1 MGENDK
7 NVLTG
12 LVQIGYNNESYGFVK
27 FTLTLEDGE
36 LYIQLP
42 FGIDAT
48 RKERRAKGNT
58 YLAKPTSLDELKM
71 KFGDVYYVFNPSHY
85 TVVLRAKSFSEWYN
99 GVVE

>member
-7 NVLTG
+7 NPLTG
-12 LVQIGYNNESYGFVK
+12 LVQIGYNHESYGFVK

-58 YLAKPTSLDELKM
+58 YSAKPTSLDELKI
-71 KFGDVYYVFNPSHY
+71 KFGDIYYLYKASQDAI
-85 TVVLRAKSFSEWYN
+85 VLVPKSFTEWYN
-99 GVVE
+99 GVVG

>member
-12 LVQIGYNNESYGFVK
+12 LVQIGYNHESYGFVK
-27 FTLTLEDGE
+27 FTLTLKDGE

-58 YLAKPTSLDELKM
+58 YVAKPTSLDELNM
-71 KFGDVYYVFNPSHY
+71 KFGDVYYRYQASQD
-85 TVVLRAKSFSEWYN
+85 TVVLVPKRFSEWYN